1 MGSQNATE
9 SILRAILADSRN
21 IDGCLYNTEALVMYR
36 IDECIVDCKKT
47 LGLFYKKEEGEEDGE

>member
-9 SILRAILADSRN
+9 SILRAIIADVRN

-36 IDECIVDCKKT
+36 IDEGIVD
-47 LGLFYKKEEGEEDGE
+47 YKNFGIIL